1 MGKAYHSGSRNE
13 VLIQMARFAI
23 RDQETLVDALRPQFG
38 IPDAETQAAIDVA
51 LGRIQD
57 FKRILLA
64 EKAKLQNRTS
74 V

>member
-1 MGKAYHSGSRNE
+1 MGKSYHSGSRNE
-13 VLIQMARFAI
+13 ALIYMARFAI
-23 RDQETLVDALRPQFG
+23 RDQEAFVDALRPQFG
-38 IPDAETQAAIDVA
+38 VPDAETQQAIDVA

-64 EKAKLQNRTS
+64 EKSKLQNRTS